1 MPYPWLPTVRQP
13 SESAKSIAHTYIR
26 DGLRVSLLCINRS
39 NLRRITADVNR
50 IIAVGYPS
58 LFAKTAA
65 SPRQDQLWRAAPM
78 HRQRR
83 RGLLGLVCLALVTA
97 SGCAVDNR
105 TGALAA
111 AALLETEVRPFAA
124 EQALQLAQAAVGLHR
139 SLTASAGPELPAA
152 RGYWQAARG
161 SYDQAST
168 VCLLLAPVLDLR
180 LDGRFDNPLALGGL
194 RQLERALF
202 AQPRADDVTLQQLAQ
217 AFRDDSLQLPG
228 ALSDTRQPLDP
239 AQLLTTM
246 SAVVAVVGTKA
257 DGSDSPYAGTA
268 HLAIQ
273 NNLSGLQHMYTVLSP
288 LIRAADAA
296 LDAQVLDLFA
306 ALQQQVAGLS
316 TVDALVDKVLFLRRC
331 AELSQAL
338 LRVNTALGLVAT
350 AVVDVT

>member
-1 MPYPWLPTVRQP
+1 
-13 SESAKSIAHTYIR
+13 
-26 DGLRVSLLCINRS
+26 
-39 NLRRITADVNR
+39 
-50 IIAVGYPS
+50 
-58 LFAKTAA
+58 
-65 SPRQDQLWRAAPM
+65 
-78 HRQRR
+78 
-83 RGLLGLVCLALVTA
+83 LGLVCLALVTA

-105 TGALAA
+105 TGARAA
-111 AALLETEVRPFAA
+111 AALLETEVRSFAA
-124 EQALQLAQAAVGLHR
+124 EQAQHLAQAAVGLHR
-139 SLTASAGPELPAA
+139 TLTALAGPELPAA
-152 RGYWQAARG
+152 RGYWQVARG

-168 VCLLLAPVLDLR
+168 VCLLLAPALDLR

-202 AQPRADDVTLQQLAQ
+202 AQPRADDATLQQLAQ

-288 LIRAADAA
+288 LVRAADAA

-316 TVDALVDKVLFLRRC
+316 TVDALVGKVLFLRRC

-350 AVVDVT
+350 AAVDVT

>member
-1 MPYPWLPTVRQP
+1 MPHLWLPEIRQP
-13 SESAKSIAHTYIR
+13 GESAKSIAHHHVR
-26 DGLRVSLLCINRS
+26 DRLRSSFLCIKRS
-39 NLRRITADVNR
+39 NLGCITVDANR
-50 IIAVGYPS
+50 VIVAGYVHDS
-58 LFAKTAA
+58 AGTAA
-65 SPRQDQLWRAAPM
+65 VSRKEQSWLATLG
-78 HRQRR
+78 HRQRY
-83 RGLLGLVCLALVTA
+83 RGLLGLVCLALVTI
-97 SGCAVDNR
+97 SGCAVENR

-124 EQALQLAQAAVGLHR
+124 EQAQQLAQAAVGLHHT
-139 SLTASAGPELPAA
+139 LTAPAGPELPAA
-152 RGYWQAARG
+152 RGYWQVARG
-161 SYDQAST
+161 RYDQAST
-168 VCLLLAPVLDLR
+168 VCLLLAPALDLR

-202 AQPRADDVTLQQLAQ
+202 AQPRADDATLQQLAQ

-228 ALSDTRQPLDP
+228 ALSDTRQTLDP

-288 LIRAADAA
+288 LVRAADAA
-296 LDAQVLDLFA
+296 LDAQVLELFG

-350 AVVDVT
+350 AAVDVT